1 MIDLSK
7 VRNVL
12 EEIGELV
19 AELDGQDLDET
30 GAIDSQSSGRSRQ
43 ERARLSQSLNLLAT
57 RFELAASLTRVEYW
71 YARGDGDPTNP
82 FRSD

>member
-7 VRNVL
+7 VRDVL
-12 EEIGELV
+12 EEINELV
-19 AELDGQDLDET
+19 AKLDGQDLDET
-30 GAIDSQSSGRSRQ
+30 GAVDNQSSGRARQ

>member
-7 VRNVL
+7 VRDVL
-12 EEIGELV
+12 EEINQLV
-19 AELDGQDLDET
+19 AKLDGQELDET
-30 GAIDSQSSGRSRQ
+30 GAVDSQSSGRARQ

-57 RFELAASLTRVEYW
+57 RLELAASLTRVEYW